1 MTGPRNAHTRRAHN
15 VGRPTL
21 KVVSPSARTQRTA
34 GSKNRLKHA
43 SSLLILLGLC
53 LTSAVVFGLVLVN
66 IALAQSSF
74 ELGDV
79 QGQISEQRSRRQQL
93 RFEVA
98 KAESPDRIAQVGA
111 QLGLVAPEIQ
121 EFLQGPAVLAANTE
135 PGRSSADADLSTAR
149 P

>member
-1 MTGPRNAHTRRAHN
+1 MSGSRNAHNRRAQN
-15 VGRPTL
+15 AGRPVL
-21 KVVSPSARTQRTA
+21 KAVSPSARAQRT
-34 GSKNRLKHA
+34 SKAKSRSKHA
-43 SSLLILLGLC
+43 SSFLILLGLG

-79 QGQISEQRSRRQQL
+79 QTQIAEQRSRQRQL

-98 KAESPDRIAQVGA
+98 KSESPDRIAQVGA
-111 QLGLVAPEIQ
+111 QLGLIAPEIQ
-121 EFLQGPAVLAANTE
+121 EFLQGPSVLASNVE
-135 PGRSSADADLSTAR
+135 PDGFPAGDELTSEG